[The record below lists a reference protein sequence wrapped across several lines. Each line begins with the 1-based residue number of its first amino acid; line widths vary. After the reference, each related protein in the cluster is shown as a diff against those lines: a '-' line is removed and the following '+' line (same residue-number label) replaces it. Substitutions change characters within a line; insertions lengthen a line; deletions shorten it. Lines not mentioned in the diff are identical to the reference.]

1 MPPGSWRRDNDG
13 LEINKYYVFHRNQ
26 ALFGCTVLIGCHL
39 RRDYDTLSN
48 MQNGVYRVI
57 FRGPVGEGRGVIAAK
72 GGALWGGDTG
82 FVYQGSYAAE
92 DGKASI
98 QVKKDDPNFP
108 GVFGPLNDFRLD
120 LTLQVTT
127 SGFIAVGA
135 VPGQPNLQ
143 IAITAV
149 KMADL

>member
-1 MPPGSWRRDNDG
+1 
-13 LEINKYYVFHRNQ
+13 
-26 ALFGCTVLIGCHL
+26 
-39 RRDYDTLSN
+39 

-135 VPGQPNLQ
+135 VPGQPCRYIRDNDVVPRKPKEL
-143 IAITAV
+143 
-149 KMADL
+149 ADYYDRLNAHTEQACDCQKPRTKTGVCPSRSILRSAC